1 VTLKIYEDL
10 TQGTDEW
17 LEARRGILTASVVGK
32 LITPKTVTVAHNDTA
47 RALMSSLAAERI
59 TGKSEPVFVSDDMM
73 RGTMEEPIAREL
85 YSEWRGVHVD
95 QVGFMTDDILGHK
108 AGYSPDGLVGDNG
121 LLEIK
126 SRRQRVQ
133 LETIIND
140 NVPTYNVA
148 QLQMGL
154 LISGREWI
162 DYVSFSSGMPLYVKR
177 VHPDQKWFDAIAQAV
192 DVFEEYAEKII
203 SKYEEST
210 RGMPTCP
217 ETNFNEE
224 IQL

>member
-1 VTLKIYEDL
+1 MSPRVYTDL
-10 TQGTDEW
+10 QQGTEEW
-17 LEARRGILTASVVGK
+17 LEARRGIVTASVVGR

-59 TGKSEPVFVSDDMM
+59 TGKIEPVFVTNDMM
-73 RGTMEEPIAREL
+73 RGTIEEPVAREL
-85 YSEWRGVHVD
+85 YAEYAGVEVN
-95 QVGFMTDDILGHK
+95 QIGFMTDDILGHK
-108 AGYSPDGLVGDNG
+108 AGYSPDGLVGENG

-177 VHPDQKWFDAIAQAV
+177 VYPDQRWFDAIAQAI
-192 DVFEEYAEKII
+192 DVFEEYAKKIT
-203 SKYEEST
+203 SKYEEKT

-217 ETNFNEE
+217 DTHFDEE
-224 IQL
+224 IKI